1 METDFWL
8 RCLINFQI
16 QFKHL
21 KNFWIRVRI
30 LTLLWKPEDQL
41 RIVSRSLELFLL
53 LKLSQGKISREQ
65 RPLAKTKLEI
75 GWCRWLIML
84 NKFLELVQLMFLII
98 NNMLLII
105 VTKINMKE
113 EMSNR
118 EVLEIESFLT
128 QMSNK
133 KEI

>member
-1 METDFWL
+1 
-8 RCLINFQI
+8 
-16 QFKHL
+16 
-21 KNFWIRVRI
+21 
-30 LTLLWKPEDQL
+30 
-41 RIVSRSLELFLL
+41 
-53 LKLSQGKISREQ
+53 
-65 RPLAKTKLEI
+65 
-75 GWCRWLIML
+75 ML
-84 NKFLELVQLMFLII
+84 NKFLELVQLMFPII

-113 EMSNR
+113 EMLNH

>member
-1 METDFWL
+1 
-8 RCLINFQI
+8 
-16 QFKHL
+16 
-21 KNFWIRVRI
+21 
-30 LTLLWKPEDQL
+30 
-41 RIVSRSLELFLL
+41 
-53 LKLSQGKISREQ
+53 
-65 RPLAKTKLEI
+65 
-75 GWCRWLIML
+75 ML

-113 EMSNR
+113 EMLNR

>member
-1 METDFWL
+1 
-8 RCLINFQI
+8 
-16 QFKHL
+16 
-21 KNFWIRVRI
+21 
-30 LTLLWKPEDQL
+30 
-41 RIVSRSLELFLL
+41 
-53 LKLSQGKISREQ
+53 
-65 RPLAKTKLEI
+65 
-75 GWCRWLIML
+75 ML

-128 QMSNK
+128 LMSNK

>member
-1 METDFWL
+1 
-8 RCLINFQI
+8 
-16 QFKHL
+16 
-21 KNFWIRVRI
+21 
-30 LTLLWKPEDQL
+30 
-41 RIVSRSLELFLL
+41 
-53 LKLSQGKISREQ
+53 
-65 RPLAKTKLEI
+65 
-75 GWCRWLIML
+75 ML
-84 NKFLELVQLMFLII
+84 NKFLELEQLMFLII

-105 VTKINMKE
+105 VTKINLKE

>member
-30 LTLLWKPEDQL
+30 LTHLWKPEDQL
-41 RIVSRSLELFLL
+41 RIVSRPLELFLL
-53 LKLSQGKISREQ
+53 LKLSQGKINREQ
-65 RPLAKTKLEI
+65 RPLAKTKQEI
-75 GWCRWLIML
+75 GWCQWLIML
-84 NKFLELVQLMFLII
+84 NKFLELEQLMFLII

-113 EMSNR
+113 EMLNR

>member
-1 METDFWL
+1 
-8 RCLINFQI
+8 
-16 QFKHL
+16 
-21 KNFWIRVRI
+21 
-30 LTLLWKPEDQL
+30 
-41 RIVSRSLELFLL
+41 
-53 LKLSQGKISREQ
+53 
-65 RPLAKTKLEI
+65 
-75 GWCRWLIML
+75 
-84 NKFLELVQLMFLII
+84 MFLII

>member
-41 RIVSRSLELFLL
+41 RIVSRPLELFLL

-65 RPLAKTKLEI
+65 RPLAKIKQEI
-75 GWCRWLIML
+75 GWCRWVIML

-113 EMSNR
+113 EMLNR